1 MPESLTNRVAAA
13 RGFLA
18 KLWKLAAPYWWAED
32 KSEVRF
38 LGFSVLV
45 REKWIARG
53 LLALI
58 VGLAVFIV
66 YMSKL
71 LNDWNARFYNALQEK
86 DQAAFV
92 AELWYWTWLVAIL
105 IVVAVYRLWLRQL
118 LTIRWRR
125 WLTESYFG
133 DWLSDRTYYRM
144 ELVSHGA
151 DNPEQRIEQDVNFFT
166 QQTLTIV
173 LGLLSEVM
181 TLVTFTVVLWQLSG
195 AYVLPIFGGIQIPGY
210 MMWVA
215 IIYSAIGSWLTYKIG
230 RPLVQVNFNLER
242 YNADFR
248 FRMTRVRENAESIAL
263 YKGEGDERRRLR
275 DAFGRIYET
284 WWWYMVYN
292 KRLTWLTAFYGQ
304 VASIFPILVAS
315 PRYFA
320 GEVPLGVLTQTASA
334 FGYVQG
340 SLSWFV
346 DAWPT
351 LADWKATTDRL
362 TTFSEAMA
370 RAKQEARL
378 DSRELTVT
386 VGSQPGLEVR
396 DVDVL
401 LPNGHL
407 LLEGVDVGIAPGQ
420 KIILQGPS
428 GSGKTTLFRV
438 LAGLWPFGRGTVS
451 LPADARVLFLPQR
464 PYIPIGT
471 LREALCYPD
480 APGAHD
486 DREIAEALAVCQLEQ
501 LTERLDESA
510 NWSLMLSGGEQQ
522 RLAFARAVLVRP
534 DWLFLDEATSALDEA
549 TETRLYE
556 LLDARLPD
564 ATLVSIAHKPSVA
577 RFHEQRLRIDPGQ
590 RRVLSE
596 PLEPAGQGG

>member
-1 MPESLTNRVAAA
+1 
-13 RGFLA
+13 
-18 KLWKLAAPYWWAED
+18 
-32 KSEVRF
+32 
-38 LGFSVLV
+38 
-45 REKWIARG
+45 
-53 LLALI
+53 
-58 VGLAVFIV
+58 
-66 YMSKL
+66 
-71 LNDWNARFYNALQEK
+71 
-86 DQAAFV
+86 
-92 AELWYWTWLVAIL
+92 
-105 IVVAVYRLWLRQL
+105 
-118 LTIRWRR
+118 
-125 WLTESYFG
+125 
-133 DWLSDRTYYRM
+133 M

-195 AYVLPIFGGIQIPGY
+195 GLCPADLRRHQDPRLHDVGGHHLR
-210 MMWVA
+210 
-215 IIYSAIGSWLTYKIG
+215 AIGSWLTYKIG
-230 RPLVQVNFNLER
+230 RPLVQVNFDLER

-248 FRMTRVRENAESIAL
+248 YRMTRVRENAESIAL
-263 YKGEGDERRRLR
+263 YKGEPDEERRLR
-275 DAFGRIYET
+275 GAFGRIYET
-284 WWWYMVYN
+284 WWEYMVYN

-304 VASIFPILVAS
+304 VASIFPILVAT
-315 PRYFA
+315 PALLRRRGPA
-320 GEVPLGVLTQTASA
+320 GRPDPDRQRLRPCAGLAVL
-334 FGYVQG
+334 VRRC
-340 SLSWFV
+340 
-346 DAWPT
+346 
-351 LADWKATTDRL
+351 LADARRL
-362 TTFSEAMA
+362 EGHHRPAHHLQRGHGAGSRRPRQAPRA
-370 RAKQEARL
+370 R
-378 DSRELTVT
+378 ST
-386 VGSQPGLEVR
+386 VGSQPGLELR
-396 DVDVL
+396 DVDVRCRTGTCCWRAWMSASPRARRSSSRAL
-401 LPNGHL
+401 RQRQDHAVPR
-407 LLEGVDVGIAPGQ
+407 P
-420 KIILQGPS
+420 
-428 GSGKTTLFRV
+428 RR
-438 LAGLWPFGRGTVS
+438 LWPFGRGTVQ

-471 LREALCYPD
+471 LARHYATPMS
-480 APGAHD
+480 PAHD
-486 DREIAEALAVCQLEQ
+486 DREIAEALAVCQLEH

>member
-1 MPESLTNRVAAA
+1 MPESLTHRVAAA

-38 LGFSVLV
+38 LGFAVLV
-45 REKWIARG
+45 REKWVARG

-58 VGLAVFIV
+58 IGLAVFIV

-86 DQAAFV
+86 DQAAFY
-92 AELWYWTWLVAIL
+92 AELWYWTVLVAIF

-125 WLTESYFG
+125 WLTDSYFS
-133 DWLSDRTYYRM
+133 DWLGERTYYRM

-151 DNPEQRIEQDVNFFT
+151 DNPEQRIEQDVNLFT
-166 QQTLTIV
+166 QQTLTIS
-173 LGLLSEVM
+173 LGLLSEIM
-181 TLVTFTVVLWQLSG
+181 TLVTFTVVLWNLSG

-230 RPLVQVNFNLER
+230 RPLIQVNFNLER

-248 FRMTRVRENAESIAL
+248 YRMSRVRDNAESIAL
-263 YKGEGDERRRLR
+263 YKGEEDERRRLR
-275 DAFGRIYET
+275 DAFTRIYDT
-284 WWWYMVYN
+284 WWLYMVYN
-292 KRLTWLTAFYGQ
+292 KRLTWLTSFYAQ

-362 TTFSEAMA
+362 TTFSEAME
-370 RAKQEARL
+370 RAKREARE
-378 DSRELTVT
+378 DARELRVEP
-386 VGSQPGLEVR
+386 GSTSGLEVR
-396 DVDVL
+396 DVDIL
-401 LPNGHL
+401 LPDSRV

-420 KIILQGPS
+420 KILLQGPS

-438 LAGLWPFGRGTVS
+438 LAGLWPFGRGTVR
-451 LPADARVLFLPQR
+451 LPADARILFLPQR
-464 PYIPIGT
+464 PYIPIGS
-471 LREALCYPD
+471 LREVLCYPD
-480 APGAHD
+480 PPDAHD
-486 DREIAEALAVCQLEQ
+486 ERAIGEALAACQLEH
-501 LTERLDESA
+501 LADRLDESA
-510 NWSLMLSGGEQQ
+510 NWSLVLSGGEQQ
-522 RLAFARAVLVRP
+522 RLAFARTVLVRP

-556 LLDARLPD
+556 LLDSRLPD

-577 RFHEQRLRIDPGQ
+577 RFHEQRLRIDPGL
-590 RRVLSE
+590 RRVFHE
-596 PLEPAGQGG
+596 PLEASPRDA